1 MQPNLAMERRPDD
14 DRLVIDND
22 YELGYFIATHKTS
35 SARVALAVKSVGKSR
50 RKVVCWLER
59 NGR

>member
-1 MQPNLAMERRPDD
+1 MQSKLGIDRRPDD
-14 DRLVIDND
+14 DRLVLDND

-35 SARVALAVKSVGKSR
+35 SARVTLALESVGNSR